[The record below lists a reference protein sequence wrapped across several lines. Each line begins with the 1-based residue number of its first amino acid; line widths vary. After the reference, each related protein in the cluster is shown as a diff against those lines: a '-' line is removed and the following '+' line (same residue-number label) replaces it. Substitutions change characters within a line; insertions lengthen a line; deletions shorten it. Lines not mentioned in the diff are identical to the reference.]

1 MSMTQFSKA
10 LTAMTNIYENARQ
23 IEMWVRDEGMTYVEA
38 TSRWLDEN
46 GLDETVYHKHIPEPI
61 LEKIRIEVAEDN
73 IVRPSVITKASG
85 NLDFL

>member
-1 MSMTQFSKA
+1 MSTTQFSKVVP
-10 LTAMTNIYENARQ
+10 TTTNIYENARQ
-23 IEMWVRDEGMTYVEA
+23 IEAWVREEGMTYVEA

-61 LEKIRIEVAEDN
+61 LEKIRMEVVEDN
-73 IVRPSVITKASG
+73 AVRPSAITKASG